1 MTSDGRPSVLLVDDN
16 RDLLDRI
23 AAMLSRACEV
33 VGAVTDGAAAI
44 EAVGALR
51 PDVMVLDV
59 SMPGLSGLD
68 VARQLR
74 ASGSSAAIVFLSVH
88 DTEEFVRATQ
98 DAGGIGYVIKARLV
112 SDLMIAVLEARA
124 GRRYVS
130 QLH

>member
-1 MTSDGRPSVLLVDDN
+1 MMSEERPRVLLVDDN

-23 AAMLSRACEV
+23 AAMLSRACDV
-33 VGAVTDGAAAI
+33 VGAVTDGALAI

-59 SMPGLSGLD
+59 SMPGMSGLE
-68 VARQLR
+68 VASQIR
-74 ASGSSAAIVFLSVH
+74 ASGLSAPIVFLSVH
-88 DTEEFVRATQ
+88 DTEEFVRAAQ
-98 DAGGIGYVIKARLV
+98 DAGGIGYVVKARLV